1 MPFSMGKTGA
11 RYPLAEGWGIDI
23 NPTAVR
29 LADENAKLND
39 LADRHLNPL
48 VNHWVC
54 LKIEYK
60 PNIYQYNILQVI

>member
-48 VNHWVC
+48 LNHHGFVW
-54 LKIEYK
+54 K
-60 PNIYQYNILQVI
+60 